1 MVANT
6 KNGAKS
12 SVESI
17 KSTGHKSTEV
27 AKSTGHTS
35 GNSIDIAEKPR
46 RFGDLH
52 RYSDAAYLRPATA
65 DEYAESRAAGF
76 EGVIMVD
83 GVACYVE

>member
-6 KNGAKS
+6 KKSNGKS
-12 SVESI
+12 DSKKLSSPE
-17 KSTGHKSTEV
+17 KS
-27 AKSTGHTS
+27 
-35 GNSIDIAEKPR
+35 R

-52 RYSDAAYLRPATA
+52 RYSDAVYLRPATA

-76 EGVIMVD
+76 EGVILVD

>member
-1 MVANT
+1 MVAN
-6 KNGAKS
+6 AKS
-12 SVESI
+12 NVN
-17 KSTGHKSTEV
+17 KSTGHKSSED
-27 AKSTGHTS
+27 AKSTGHKS
-35 GNSIDIAEKPR
+35 GNSNVEKPR